1 MAVRTKKRPN
11 LQDGKSNFPS
21 DSWEHILASL
31 EEGIAIIDQRN
42 RIAYLNQ
49 TAEQLTGLSS
59 SQIHGRPYPEIF
71 SANPWI
77 IAIIQRTITSGYSR
91 MAGEGELQGRFPRPI
106 PVRLT
111 CSPILNGKGAYLGLI
126 LVLHDLSYQKEL
138 AETAQREDR
147 LTQLSVVAAGL
158 AHEIKNPLAGIRG
171 AAQLLQG
178 RVRDNPSAVEY
189 TQVMIREVDR
199 LNGLLEQLLGLSTP
213 PSLDIR
219 PVNVHK
225 ILTEVLL
232 LEQETV
238 SPHQRIHTHFDPSLP
253 NVLGDEAQLAQVFR
267 NLIKNAIQAIADQ
280 RGGELSI
287 VTRMATNF
295 HLLRSETQGA
305 HGATRRS
312 RFLTVDF
319 ADNGSGIDPEH
330 LPKLF
335 TPFFTTKTKG
345 TGVGLSISQRIVAQ
359 HGGAIQVES
368 APGQGTV
375 FHVYLP
381 VATV

>member
-1 MAVRTKKRPN
+1 MQV
-11 LQDGKSNFPS
+11 DFPS

-31 EEGIAIIDQRN
+31 EEGITIIDQGGH
-42 RIAYLNQ
+42 IAYLNQ
-49 TAEQLTGLSS
+49 TAEQLTGFSS
-59 SQIHGRPYPEIF
+59 AQTWGRPYAEVF
-71 SANPWI
+71 SLNPWI
-77 IAIIQRTITSGYSR
+77 IEIIQRTLASGYSR
-91 MAGEGELQGRFPRPI
+91 MAGEGNLQGRLHRST

-138 AETAQREDR
+138 AETALREDR
-147 LTQLSVVAAGL
+147 LTHLGVLAAGL

-178 RVRDNPSAVEY
+178 RVQDNPSAVEY
-189 TQVMIREVDR
+189 TKVMIREVDR
-199 LNGLLEQLLGLSTP
+199 LSTLLEQLLGLSTP
-213 PSLDIR
+213 PSLNIQ

-232 LEQETV
+232 LERETM
-238 SPHQRIHTHFDPSLP
+238 SPQQRIQTQFDPSLP
-253 NVLGDEAQLAQVFR
+253 DVQGDEAQLAQVFR
-267 NLIKNAIQAIADQ
+267 NLIKNALQALAGQ

-295 HLLRSETQGA
+295 HLLRS
-305 HGATRRS
+305 ATPGGRKTARRS
-312 RFLTVDF
+312 RFLAIDF
-319 ADNGSGIDPEH
+319 ADNGSGIAPEH
-330 LPKLF
+330 LPQLF

-345 TGVGLSISQRIVAQ
+345 TGLGLSVSQKIIAQ

-368 APGQGTV
+368 DPGQGAV

-381 VATV
+381 VAAG

>member
-1 MAVRTKKRPN
+1 M
-11 LQDGKSNFPS
+11 G
-21 DSWEHILASL
+21 
-31 EEGIAIIDQRN
+31 
-42 RIAYLNQ
+42 
-49 TAEQLTGLSS
+49 
-59 SQIHGRPYPEIF
+59 
-71 SANPWI
+71 
-77 IAIIQRTITSGYSR
+77 
-91 MAGEGELQGRFPRPI
+91 GEGELQGRFQRAI

-138 AETAQREDR
+138 AETAQREER

-178 RVRDNPSAVEY
+178 RVRDNPSAMEY

-213 PSLDIR
+213 PSLDMQ
-219 PVNVHK
+219 PLNVHK

-238 SPHQRIHTHFDPSLP
+238 LPQQRIHTHFDPSLP
-253 NVLGDEAQLAQVFR
+253 DVLGDEAQLAQVFR
-267 NLIKNAIQAIADQ
+267 NLIKNALQAIADQ

-295 HLLRSETQGA
+295 HLLRSDTLGA
-305 HGATRRS
+305 RGAARRS
-312 RFLTVDF
+312 RFLAVDF
-319 ADNGSGIDPEH
+319 ADNGAGIAPEH

-345 TGVGLSISQRIVAQ
+345 TGLGLSISQKIITQ

-368 APGQGTV
+368 DPGQGTV

-381 VATV
+381 VAAV